1 MSFFLAHALR
11 IIRETSNKAMNAINQ
26 ISLVPFLMSFLASR
40 DQLPLSTVT
49 SAGQR
54 FFMYSWPMS
63 PLTSDMQ
70 HNVCMCSLMRTHL
83 LLRKSVRMRL
93 TLLASFPSSSRR
105 RGFLKLMG
113 RTRRLK
119 TTVAL
124 RCRYYAVVGRVW
136 TLLTVT

>member
-54 FFMYSWPMS
+54 FFMY
-63 PLTSDMQ
+63 T
-70 HNVCMCSLMRTHL
+70 
-83 LLRKSVRMRL
+83 
-93 TLLASFPSSSRR
+93 
-105 RGFLKLMG
+105 
-113 RTRRLK
+113 
-119 TTVAL
+119 
-124 RCRYYAVVGRVW
+124 
-136 TLLTVT
+136 